1 LPEAEPEPPQPHLF
15 TVLMRDYDERPSM
28 MFDDLDDLDDPREAD
43 YVMDKWFPKDESC
56 DQD

>member
-15 TVLMRDYDERPSM
+15 TVLMRDYDESPSM

-43 YVMDKWFPKDESC
+43 YVMDKWFP
-56 DQD
+56 